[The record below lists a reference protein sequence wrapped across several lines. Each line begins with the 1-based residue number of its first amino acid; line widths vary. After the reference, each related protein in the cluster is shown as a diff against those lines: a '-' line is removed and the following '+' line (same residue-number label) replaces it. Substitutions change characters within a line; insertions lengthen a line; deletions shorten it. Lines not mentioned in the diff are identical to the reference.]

1 MQPFPTPH
9 DAEDSVC
16 YRVEAGTA
24 AVGYATDIG
33 HLTAEIGRCILGCD
47 AVVLESNHDIDMLK
61 NGAYPLPLK
70 KRILGEYGH
79 LSNRSCAAAL
89 PRLVESGV
97 RRIVL
102 AHLSPENNRPAL
114 AYSES
119 RGALAARSITVAG
132 ESVSADVSLAVASPC
147 EPVRVL

>member
-1 MQPFPTPH
+1 M
-9 DAEDSVC
+9 
-16 YRVEAGTA
+16 
-24 AVGYATDIG
+24 
-33 HLTAEIGRCILGCD
+33 
-47 AVVLESNHDIDMLK
+47 
-61 NGAYPLPLK
+61 
-70 KRILGEYGH
+70 
-79 LSNRSCAAAL
+79 
-89 PRLVESGV
+89 